1 VSCGLPAW
9 VLISEENKPSVI
21 IADIHTTVF
30 QLDLVISQTK
40 QSFDFMEHE
49 VVVQISNKIK
59 SIRKEKSLTLQDIA
73 DRAGVTKGLI
83 SQIENSRT
91 IPSLLVLI
99 QIIKA
104 LEVDLDLFFNDLG
117 AHGNGAPIL
126 VQRKSDY
133 ERFEKEPASGYEYSR
148 IFTKKVKQS
157 TVDIVLLEIQPGS
170 SRDFVQT
177 EAFEYKY
184 IISGK
189 VRYQFTDQEIELEAG
204 DSMLFDGRLA
214 HNPKNEGDTT
224 VQMLVVYFFEEK

>member
-1 VSCGLPAW
+1 M
-9 VLISEENKPSVI
+9 EYEVI
-21 IADIHTTVF
+21 
-30 QLDLVISQTK
+30 
-40 QSFDFMEHE
+40 
-49 VVVQISNKIK
+49 VQISNKIK
-59 SIRKEKSLTLQDIA
+59 SIRKEKNLTLQDIA

-104 LEVDLDLFFNDLG
+104 LEVDLDLFFNDLS
-117 AHGNGAPIL
+117 AHSAASSIL

-133 ERFEKEPASGYEYSR
+133 ERFEKEPSSGYEYFR

-157 TVDIVLLEIQPGS
+157 TIDFVLLEIQPGS

-184 IISGK
+184 IISGSVK
-189 VRYQFTDQEIELEAG
+189 YQFVDKEIMLHAG
-204 DSMLFDGRLA
+204 DSMLFDGRIA
-214 HNPKNEGDTT
+214 HNPINEGTEV

>member
-1 VSCGLPAW
+1 
-9 VLISEENKPSVI
+9 
-21 IADIHTTVF
+21 
-30 QLDLVISQTK
+30 
-40 QSFDFMEHE
+40 M
-49 VVVQISNKIK
+49 VVQISNKIK
-59 SIRKEKSLTLQDIA
+59 SIRKEKNLTLQDIA

-117 AHGNGAPIL
+117 AHANAVPIL
-126 VQRKSDY
+126 VQRKADY
-133 ERFEKEPASGYEYSR
+133 ERFEKEPSSGYEYFR

-157 TVDIVLLEIQPGS
+157 TIDIVLLEIQPGS

-184 IISGK
+184 IISGSVK
-189 VRYQFTDQEIELEAG
+189 YQFLDQEIELGAG
-204 DSMLFDGRLA
+204 DSMLFDGRLP
-214 HNPKNEGDTT
+214 HNPINEGTE
-224 VQMLVVYFFEEK
+224 VVKMLVVYFFEEK

>member
-1 VSCGLPAW
+1 
-9 VLISEENKPSVI
+9 
-21 IADIHTTVF
+21 
-30 QLDLVISQTK
+30 
-40 QSFDFMEHE
+40 MEHE

-59 SIRKEKSLTLQDIA
+59 SIRKEKNLTLQDIA

-117 AHGNGAPIL
+117 AHANAVPIL
-126 VQRKSDY
+126 VQRKADY
-133 ERFEKEPASGYEYSR
+133 ERFEKEPSSGYEYFR

-157 TVDIVLLEIQPGS
+157 TIDIVLLEIQPGS

-184 IISGK
+184 IISGSVK
-189 VRYQFTDQEIELEAG
+189 YQFLDQEIELGAG
-204 DSMLFDGRLA
+204 DSMLFDGRLT
-214 HNPKNEGDTT
+214 HNPINEGTE
-224 VQMLVVYFFEEK
+224 VVKMLVVYFFEEK